1 MKVLLVH
8 NAYSKF
14 SGEEAV
20 VRDITALLE
29 SNGHEV
35 VFFKRSS
42 EEIPHMKFGSVRA
55 LLSGIYN
62 PASIRAFQEILK
74 KEKPDVINV
83 HNLYPLISPAILPE
97 AKKAGIPV
105 VMTVHNYR
113 LVCPTGLHFSHGE
126 ICEKCSGGHEM
137 QCIINNCEGSLAK
150 SAGYAMRNWWAR
162 TRKYYLENVTIFACL
177 TRFQQDRLVADGIPR
192 NKLALIPNMVK
203 HTDID
208 LPKDDDYLGF
218 SGRLSPEKGI
228 STLVEAVKLNP
239 ELQFAAAGAYDKI
252 ENLENTVPDNFR
264 LLGYCGPDDLAR
276 FYNNARAI
284 VLPSVW
290 FEGFPT
296 VLVEAMLHRKPIIC
310 SDIGGLSDI
319 VDDGVTG
326 FLVKPGDAQDL
337 AEKMKILWDDPE
349 LCKKMGEAGR
359 NKAMTEYS
367 NDKYY
372 ERLMR
377 VFNKV
382 TAKSDAVV
390 S

>member
-1 MKVLLVH
+1 
-8 NAYSKF
+8 
-14 SGEEAV
+14 
-20 VRDITALLE
+20 
-29 SNGHEV
+29 
-35 VFFKRSS
+35 
-42 EEIPHMKFGSVRA
+42 
-55 LLSGIYN
+55 LSGIYN

-177 TRFQQDRLVADGIPR
+177 TRFQQDRLVAAGIPR
-192 NKLALIPNMVK
+192 NKLVLIPNMVK